1 MEQWCS
7 KNLLLLVLLLL
18 SLSLSASASR
28 EADREIASV
37 VVEEVVRM
45 ANLPETVDW
54 LRKVRREIHEYPEL
68 ANEEYRTGELIGR
81 ELDEM
86 GVEYRPVGGT
96 GMVATVG
103 TGLPPFVGLRADMDA
118 LPIQELVEWEHK
130 SRIDGCMH
138 ACGHDAH
145 VSMLLGAAK
154 ILQNLENE
162 LQGTVVLI
170 FQPAEEQG
178 VGAIQMIEGG
188 ALEEVEAVFA
198 MHTAYSYPTGV
209 VASRPREFLA
219 GCGSFRAH
227 ISGEG
232 TTAGHAANPQHFT
245 DTILAASASII
256 SLQSIISREADPLD
270 SQVLSVS
277 EFHGGELLDSVPDT
291 VVIGGT
297 FRAFTKSSL
306 DALKQRIEE
315 VIEGQATVHRCT
327 AKLEFF
333 EREHPPIPPT
343 VNDERIYEMALQVS
357 REVVGEEHTRVAPR
371 LMGSEDFAFY
381 LDRVPGSLL
390 LIGTRNETAESFYPP
405 HSPYFAIDEG
415 ALPIG
420 AAIHAAFAYTY
431 LYNAANN
438 RGR

>member
-7 KNLLLLVLLLL
+7 MNLLVVVLVVLL
-18 SLSLSASASR
+18 SLSLSALASGEAERGSAC
-28 EADREIASV
+28 V
-37 VVEEVVRM
+37 VVEEIVWM
-45 ANLPETVDW
+45 ANLPETTDW

-68 ANEEYRTGELIGR
+68 ANEEFRTRELIGR

-86 GVEYRPVGGT
+86 GVEHRPVGGT
-96 GMVATVG
+96 GVVATVG

-130 SRIDGCMH
+130 SRIDGRMH

-188 ALEEVEAVFA
+188 ALEEVEAIFA
-198 MHTAYSYPTGV
+198 MHTAYLYPTGV
-209 VASRPREFLA
+209 VASRPGEFLA

-227 ISGEG
+227 ISG
-232 TTAGHAANPQHFT
+232 ANPQHST

-277 EFHGGELLDSVPDT
+277 EFHGGSLLDSVPDT
-291 VVIGGT
+291 VIIGGT
-297 FRAFTKSSL
+297 FRAFTKRSL
-306 DALKQRIEE
+306 DVLKQRIEE

-333 EREHPPIPPT
+333 ERDHPPIPPT
-343 VNDERIYEMALQVS
+343 VNDERIYETALQTS
-357 REVVGEEHTRVAPR
+357 REIVGEDHTRIAPR

-381 LDRVPGSLL
+381 LDKVPGSFL
-390 LIGTRNETAESFYPP
+390 LIGTMNETAESFYPP
-405 HSPYFAIDEG
+405 HSPYFAIDE
-415 ALPIG
+415 AVLPIG
-420 AAIHAAFAYTY
+420 AAIHAAFAYNY
-431 LYNAANN
+431 LHNAANN
-438 RGR
+438 RER